1 MPGRGRPEPRRQ
13 KLLSFAIPMSRVI
26 SCLYLLIVCSPLF
39 FAQTPEQRT
48 SNYLESIRK
57 SPPLLA
63 AFLREMPKGGD
74 LHNHLIGAIYAESY
88 LQFAV
93 NDKLC
98 IDQKHLTF
106 AQPPCDESRDIVPA
120 ERLTS
125 DPTLYRLMIDALS
138 MRDFVPYSMPGSSES
153 AEDHFFQ
160 TFGRFVAVANAHTGE
175 TLAEVASRAGH
186 QNESYLEMTVGFDRN
201 SGAIGSKTAWSDNFD
216 EQREKL
222 NAAGI
227 QSAVA
232 GVLKILNDAEA
243 EKDRVLGC
251 PEAAHTDPGCKVT
264 IRYIYEVY
272 RGTAKEQVFAE
283 IMTGFAVV
291 KADPRFVAVNPVM
304 PEDGYTSMHDYDL
317 HMRIFDY
324 FHKLYPDVHLTEHAG
339 ELAPGQ
345 VPPSGLRSHIGE
357 AIHTGH
363 AQRIGHGADVMQED
377 RPLELLREM
386 AQKQIAVEICL
397 TSNDLILGVKGD
409 RHPFPVYR
417 KYGVPV
423 VIATDDEG
431 VSRSDMTH
439 EYVRAVQAYG
449 LTYAELKK
457 IVRDSIAYSFVEPP
471 VRAKLLSDLDARFR
485 EFEGRKW

>member
-1 MPGRGRPEPRRQ
+1 MT
-13 KLLSFAIPMSRVI
+13 KAI
-26 SCLYLLIVCSPLF
+26 SCLYLLIVSTLAL
-39 FAQTPEQRT
+39 AQTPEQRT

-57 SPPLLA
+57 SPPLLE
-63 AFLREMPKGGD
+63 AFLRQMPKGGD

-88 LQFAV
+88 LQYAI

-98 IDQKHLTF
+98 IDQKQLTF
-106 AQPPCDESRDIVPA
+106 AQPPCDEARNTVPG
-120 ERLTS
+120 ERVTA

-138 MRDFVPYSMPGSSES
+138 MRDFVPYSMPGLSES

-160 TFGRFVAVANAHTGE
+160 TFGKFVAVANAHTGE
-175 TLAEVASRAGH
+175 TLAEVASRAGR

-201 SGAIGSKTAWSDNFD
+201 AGTIGSKAGWSDNFD

-232 GVLKILNDAEA
+232 GVLKILNEAEA
-243 EKDRVLGC
+243 EKDRVLRC
-251 PEAAHTDPGCKVT
+251 QDAAHADPGCKVT

-272 RGTAKEQVFAE
+272 RGTPKEPVFAE

-291 KADPRFVAVNPVM
+291 KADPRFVSVNPVM
-304 PEDGYTSMHDYDL
+304 PEDGYTSMHDYTL
-317 HMRIFDY
+317 HMKIFEY

-345 VPPSGLRSHIGE
+345 VPPDGLRSHIRQ
-357 AIHTGH
+357 AIEIGH
-363 AQRIGHGADVMQED
+363 AQRIGHGVDIVQED
-377 RPLELLREM
+377 NPVDLLRQM
-386 AQKQIAVEICL
+386 AQKKIAVEICL
-397 TSNDLILGVKGD
+397 TSNDLILGVRGS

-439 EYVRAVQAYG
+439 EYLRAVEDFG

-457 IVRDSIAYSFVEPP
+457 LVRDSITYSFAEAPLKS
-471 VRAKLLSDLDARFR
+471 KLLADLDARFG
-485 EFEGRKW
+485 EFEKRSW

>member
-1 MPGRGRPEPRRQ
+1 MY
-13 KLLSFAIPMSRVI
+13 KVTCLCLSIVFSTLLR
-26 SCLYLLIVCSPLF
+26 
-39 FAQTPEQRT
+39 AQTPEQRA

-57 SPPLLA
+57 SPPLLE

-88 LQFAV
+88 LQYAI

-98 IDQKHLTF
+98 VDSVQLTF
-106 AQPPCDESRDIVPA
+106 AQPPCDESRNTVPA

-125 DPTLYRLMIDALS
+125 DPTLYGQMIDALS
-138 MRDFVPYSMPGSSES
+138 MRDFVPYSMPGLSES
-153 AEDHFFQ
+153 GEDHFFK
-160 TFGRFVAVANAHTGE
+160 TFGRFVSVANAHTGE

-201 SGAIGSKTAWSDNFD
+201 SGGIGAKAGWSDNFD
-216 EQREKL
+216 EQRQKL

-232 GVLKILNDAEA
+232 GVLKILNDAES
-243 EKDRVLGC
+243 EKDRLLAC
-251 PEAAHTDPGCKVT
+251 HDAAHADPGCKVT
-264 IRYIYEVY
+264 IRYIYEVL
-272 RGTAKEQVFAE
+272 RGTPKEQVFAE

-291 KADPRFVAVNPVM
+291 KADPRFVSVNPVM
-304 PEDGYTSMHDYDL
+304 PEDGYTSMHDYSL
-317 HMRIFDY
+317 HMKIFDY

-339 ELAPGQ
+339 EIAPGQ
-345 VPPSGLRSHIGE
+345 VLPSGLRSHIRE
-357 AIHTGH
+357 AIETGH
-363 AQRIGHGADVMQED
+363 AQRIGHGVDVMQED
-377 RPLELLREM
+377 HPVDLLRQM

-397 TSNDLILGVKGD
+397 TSNDLILGVKGN

-439 EYVRAVQAYG
+439 EYLRAVEDYG
-449 LTYAELKK
+449 LTYSELKK
-457 IVRDSIAYSFVEPP
+457 IVRDSISYSFAEPP
-471 VRAKLLSDLDARFR
+471 LKARLLADLDARFK
-485 EFEGRKW
+485 EFEGRSW

>member
-1 MPGRGRPEPRRQ
+1 MR
-13 KLLSFAIPMSRVI
+13 KAIC
-26 SCLYLLIVCSPLF
+26 CLCVSIIVSTLVQ
-39 FAQTPEQRT
+39 AQTPERRT

-57 SPPLLA
+57 SPPLLES
-63 AFLREMPKGGD
+63 FLREMPKGGD

-88 LQFAV
+88 LQYAI

-98 IDQKHLTF
+98 INQKQLTF
-106 AQPPCDESRDIVPA
+106 AQPPCDESRNIVSA
-120 ERLTS
+120 ERVTS
-125 DPTLYRLMIDALS
+125 DPGLYRLMIDALS
-138 MRDFVPYSMPGSSES
+138 MRDFVPYSMPGLSES

-201 SGAIGSKTAWSDNFD
+201 SGPIGSKAGWSDNFD

-222 NAAGI
+222 NAVGI

-243 EKDRVLGC
+243 EKDGLLAC
-251 PEAAHTDPGCKVT
+251 HDAAHADPGCKVT
-264 IRYIYEVY
+264 IRYIYEVL
-272 RGTAKEQVFAE
+272 RGTPREQVFAE
-283 IMTGFAVV
+283 VMTGFAVV
-291 KADPRFVAVNPVM
+291 KGDPRFVSVNPVM
-304 PEDGYTSMHDYDL
+304 PEDGDTSMHDYSL
-317 HMRIFDY
+317 HMKIFDY
-324 FHKLYPDVHLTEHAG
+324 FHKLYPDVPLTEHAG
-339 ELAPGQ
+339 EIAPGQ
-345 VPPSGLRSHIGE
+345 VPPSGLRSHIRE
-357 AIHTGH
+357 AIETGH
-363 AQRIGHGADVMQED
+363 AQRIGHGVDVMQED
-377 RPLELLREM
+377 RPLDLLREM
-386 AQKQIAVEICL
+386 AQNQIAVEICL
-397 TSNDLILGVKGD
+397 TSNDLILGVKGA

-439 EYVRAVQAYG
+439 EYLRAVEGYA

-457 IVRDSIAYSFVEPP
+457 LVRDSISYSFAEPP
-471 VRAKLLSDLDARFR
+471 LKKKLLADLDARFK
-485 EFEGRKW
+485 EFEGRSW

>member
-1 MPGRGRPEPRRQ
+1 MY
-13 KLLSFAIPMSRVI
+13 KVTCLCLSMVFSTLLR
-26 SCLYLLIVCSPLF
+26 
-39 FAQTPEQRT
+39 AQTPEQRA

-57 SPPLLA
+57 SPPLLE

-88 LQFAV
+88 LRYAI

-98 IDQKHLTF
+98 VDSRQLTF
-106 AQPPCDESRDIVPA
+106 AQPPCDESRNTVPA

-125 DPTLYRLMIDALS
+125 DPTLYSLMIDALS
-138 MRDFVPYSMPGSSES
+138 MRDFVPYSMPGLSES
-153 AEDHFFQ
+153 RQDHFFK
-160 TFGRFVAVANAHTGE
+160 TFGRFVSVANSHTGE

-186 QNESYLEMTVGFDRN
+186 QNESYLELTVGFDRN
-201 SGAIGSKTAWSDNFD
+201 SGGIGARAGWSDNFD

-232 GVLKILNDAEA
+232 GVLKILNDAES
-243 EKDRVLGC
+243 EKDRLLAC
-251 PEAAHTDPGCKVT
+251 HDAAHAAPGCKVT
-264 IRYIYEVY
+264 IRYIYEVL
-272 RGTAKEQVFAE
+272 RGTPKEQVFAE

-291 KADPRFVAVNPVM
+291 KADPRFVSVNPVM
-304 PEDGYTSMHDYDL
+304 PEDGYTSMHDYSL
-317 HMRIFDY
+317 HMKIFDY

-339 ELAPGQ
+339 EIAPRQ
-345 VPPSGLRSHIGE
+345 VLPSGLRAHIRE
-357 AIHTGH
+357 AIETGH
-363 AQRIGHGADVMQED
+363 AQRIGHGVDVMQED
-377 RPLELLREM
+377 NPVDLLREM

-423 VIATDDEG
+423 AIATDDEG

-439 EYVRAVQAYG
+439 EYLRAVEDYG
-449 LTYAELKK
+449 LTYSELKK
-457 IVRDSIAYSFVEPP
+457 IVRNSISYSFAEPP
-471 VRAKLLSDLDARFR
+471 LKARLLADLDARFK
-485 EFEGRKW
+485 EFEGRSW

>member
-1 MPGRGRPEPRRQ
+1 MIRFLQ
-13 KLLSFAIPMSRVI
+13 VLSFAIPMYKAI
-26 SCLYLLIVCSPLF
+26 SCLCLLIGLSSAIL
-39 FAQTPEQRT
+39 AQTPEQRT

-57 SPPLLA
+57 SPPLLE

-88 LQFAV
+88 LQFAI

-98 IDQKHLTF
+98 VDQKQLTF
-106 AQPPCDESRDIVPA
+106 TQPPCDESRNTVPA
-120 ERLTS
+120 ERMAT
-125 DPTLYRLMIDALS
+125 DAILYRMMIDALS
-138 MRDFVPYSMPGSSES
+138 MRDFVPYSRPGLSES

-160 TFGRFVAVANAHTGE
+160 TFGKFVGVANAHTGE
-175 TLAEVASRAGH
+175 TLAEVASRAGR

-201 SGAIGSKTAWSDNFD
+201 SGAIGAKTGWSDNFGD
-216 EQREKL
+216 QREKL

-251 PEAAHTDPGCKVT
+251 KDATHADPGCKVT

-272 RGTAKEQVFAE
+272 RGTPKEQVFAE
-283 IMTGFAVV
+283 IMTGLAVV
-291 KADPRFVAVNPVM
+291 KADPRFVSVNPVM
-304 PEDGYTSMHDYDL
+304 PEDGYTSMHDYTL
-317 HMRIFDY
+317 HMKIFDY

-339 ELAPGQ
+339 ELAPEQ
-345 VPPSGLRSHIGE
+345 VPPNGLRSHIRE
-357 AIHTGH
+357 AIEVGH
-363 AQRIGHGADVMQED
+363 AQRIGHGVDILQED
-377 RPLELLREM
+377 RPLELLRQM
-386 AQKQIAVEICL
+386 AEKRIAVEICL
-397 TSNDLILGVKGD
+397 TSNDMILGVKGN

-439 EYVRAVQAYG
+439 EYLRAVEGYG

-457 IVRDSIAYSFVEPP
+457 IVRDSIIYSFAEPP
-471 VRAKLLSDLDARFR
+471 LKSKLLADLDARFT
-485 EFEGRKW
+485 EFEKHSW

>member
-1 MPGRGRPEPRRQ
+1 M
-13 KLLSFAIPMSRVI
+13 
-26 SCLYLLIVCSPLF
+26 
-39 FAQTPEQRT
+39 
-48 SNYLESIRK
+48 
-57 SPPLLA
+57 
-63 AFLREMPKGGD
+63 
-74 LHNHLIGAIYAESY
+74 
-88 LQFAV
+88 
-93 NDKLC
+93 
-98 IDQKHLTF
+98 
-106 AQPPCDESRDIVPA
+106 
-120 ERLTS
+120 
-125 DPTLYRLMIDALS
+125 
-138 MRDFVPYSMPGSSES
+138 

-160 TFGRFVAVANAHTGE
+160 TFGRFVAVANTHTGE

>member
-1 MPGRGRPEPRRQ
+1 MCRAIFRFSCFL
-13 KLLSFAIPMSRVI
+13 LLST
-26 SCLYLLIVCSPLF
+26 LTL
-39 FAQTPEQRT
+39 AQTPEQRT
-48 SNYLESIRK
+48 SNYLESIRNT
-57 SPPLLA
+57 PPLLE

-88 LQFAV
+88 LQYAI

-98 IDQKHLTF
+98 IDQKQLTF
-106 AQPPCDESRDIVPA
+106 VQPPCDESRNIVPA
-120 ERLTS
+120 QRVTT
-125 DPTLYRLMIDALS
+125 DPTLYRLMIDVLS
-138 MRDFVPYSMPGSSES
+138 MRDFVPYSMAGLSES
-153 AEDHFFQ
+153 REDHFFQ
-160 TFGRFVAVANAHTGE
+160 TFGRFVSVANAHTGE

-201 SGAIGSKTAWSDNFD
+201 SGQVGSKTGWTDNFD

-243 EKDRVLGC
+243 EKDRLLACQDV
-251 PEAAHTDPGCKVT
+251 AHADPGCKVT

-272 RGTAKEQVFAE
+272 RGTPREQVFAE

-304 PEDGYTSMHDYDL
+304 PEDGYTSMHDYSL

-324 FHKLYPDVHLTEHAG
+324 FHNLHPDVHLTEHAG

-345 VPPSGLRSHIGE
+345 LPPNGLRSHIRE
-357 AIHTGH
+357 AIETGH
-363 AQRIGHGADVMQED
+363 AQRIGHGVDVMQED

-386 AQKQIAVEICL
+386 AQKRIAVEICL

-409 RHPFPVYR
+409 GHPFPVYR

-439 EYVRAVQAYG
+439 EYLRAVQGYG
-449 LTYAELKK
+449 LNYAELKK
-457 IVRDSIAYSFVEPP
+457 IVRDSIAYSFAESATK
-471 VRAKLLSDLDARFR
+471 AKLLSDLDARFR
-485 EFEGRKW
+485 DFEARQH